1 LHQLERYFVVMYTG
15 AHGLSND
22 LGIVLSAAR
31 LLLDRPAIRFVFV
44 GDGKEKSELLKQ
56 AERDGLSNVL
66 FLPSVGK
73 LDMPEVLAASDACV
87 AILKPLELY
96 KTTYPNKVFDAMAA
110 GKPVLLAIDGV
121 IRTVVDQAQAG
132 IFCQPGDA
140 AALVDAVVQLEQD
153 RASAKIMGENG
164 RRYLIQHFSRTRI
177 AEDLIHLLNRMTKSD
192 E

>member
-1 LHQLERYFVVMYTG
+1 MVMYTG

-31 LLLDRPAIRFVFV
+31 LLLDRPVIQFVLV
-44 GDGKEKSELLKQ
+44 GDGKEKSELMRQ
-56 AERDGLSNVL
+56 AERDGLANVL

-73 LDMPEVLAASDACV
+73 LDMPEVLTAADACV
-87 AILKPLELY
+87 AILKPLDLY

-121 IRTVVDQAQAG
+121 IREVVDQAQAG
-132 IFCQPGDA
+132 IFCPPGDA
-140 AALVDAVVQLEQD
+140 VALADAVVQLEQD
-153 RASAKIMGENG
+153 RASAKTMGENG
-164 RRYLIQHFSRTRI
+164 RRYLSQHFSRARI
-177 AEDLIHLLNRMTKSD
+177 AEDLIHLLMRMTKTD